1 MHSSLG
7 EFVWVYGGYDQ
18 LVLGGGFH
26 MTHFATD
33 NGDAKEISGVFG
45 YFLLVFLLFIF
56 VFKWFQPYGM
66 RLSSFSKQSSTR
78 FGKMQHLIIF
88 KQQMGKMSHV
98 VVVVVVVAAMI

>member
-33 NGDAKEISGVFG
+33 NGDAKGIEGCLSGVFG
-45 YFLLVFLLFIF
+45 YFLPVFLLFIF
-56 VFKWFQPYGM
+56 VFKWFQPYLGCVFL
-66 RLSSFSKQSSTR
+66 LSQNKARHDLGRCS
-78 FGKMQHLIIF
+78 I
-88 KQQMGKMSHV
+88 
-98 VVVVVVVAAMI
+98 